1 MKLLLNLI
9 ALISISASMAQ
20 SPYEIID
27 AVSSDRI
34 EQDIVKLVSF
44 GTRHTMSETE
54 SDTRGIGAARR
65 WIKSEF
71 EKISAECGD
80 CLEVSFQR
88 T

>member
-44 GTRHTMSETE
+44 GTRHTMSCKRL
-54 SDTRGIGAARR
+54 SYKARDKVHQQICSNGWRYRQQGI
-65 WIKSEF
+65 
-71 EKISAECGD
+71 
-80 CLEVSFQR
+80 
-88 T
+88 